1 MQKIKYIV
9 SDDDRSLGF
18 NTLIQNSYPQFI
30 TEQNPDLILVSGGDG
45 ALLHAIQQYNN
56 LQVPFLGRAAGTLNF
71 LMNNFTDP
79 NLVLHNIIEGKD
91 ELHYFTTTSLKTE
104 ILNAGAKQLVG
115 QAINEVVIGSNL
127 MGYHHFTINSADGSF
142 ANFEIKGSGLCL
154 STDLGSTGY
163 NFNLGGS
170 VLPLGSDL
178 LNLSGIVC
186 NRYLNDI
193 LSIQSIEIVA
203 VSRGKSVDLYL
214 DGIEN
219 KIHPG
224 AIVISKGSPI
234 KIAFVD
240 EHQFYQKRLEI
251 ASRYRKE

>member
-1 MQKIKYIV
+1 MLKIKYLI
-9 SDDDRSLGF
+9 SDDDRSQDF
-18 NTLIQNSYPQFI
+18 NQFIQNTYPDFLA
-30 TEQNPDLILVSGGDG
+30 ENHPDLILVSGGDG
-45 ALLHAIQQYNN
+45 ALLHAIQQFNH
-56 LQVPFLGRAAGTLNF
+56 LQVPFLGRAAGTLNY

-91 ELHYFTTTSLKTE
+91 ELHYFTTTSLKAE
-104 ILNAGAKQLVG
+104 VIDAGTKQLVG

-127 MGYHHFTINSADGSF
+127 MGYHHFTVNSADGSF

-170 VLPLGSDL
+170 VLPLGSNL

-203 VSRGKSVDLYL
+203 ISRGKPVDLYL

-219 KIHPG
+219 KINPG
-224 AIVISKGSPI
+224 TIVISKGNPI
-234 KIAFVD
+234 KIAFID
-240 EHQFYQKRLEI
+240 EQQFYRKRLEI
-251 ASRYRKE
+251 ASRYRRE